1 VKTKEA
7 ANSEYFLNIFCFFI
21 KKNSMKLLIIE
32 SEAEL
37 TAQMIKYFK
46 RANYFGEVATTFKE
60 GLKKLINYDYDCVL
74 LDLNLE
80 GGDGLDLVRS
90 IRREDNQTAVIIISA
105 RKQVEDRIASLD
117 AGADDFL
124 AKPFHM
130 GELHARIKA
139 VMRRKTNQF
148 SKEMDF
154 GDIKINLEERNVYA
168 KGKVL
173 KLTKKE
179 FDIIVFL
186 ARRKNRVVT
195 KESIAEYLWGDY
207 MEDAVTFDF
216 IYAHV
221 KNIRKKLVEEGCGE
235 YLKTVYGVGYKF
247 IAN

>member
-1 VKTKEA
+1 
-7 ANSEYFLNIFCFFI
+7 
-21 KKNSMKLLIIE
+21 MKLLIIE
-32 SEAEL
+32 SDPGL
-37 TAQMIKYFK
+37 TTQLLKFFK
-46 RANYFGEVATTFKE
+46 KVNYHCEVAATFKE
-60 GLKKLINYDYDCVL
+60 GFKKLINYEYDGVL
-74 LDLNLE
+74 LDLNLK
-80 GGDGLDLVRS
+80 GGDGLELVHS
-90 IRREDNQTAVIIISA
+90 IRREDNQTAIIISSHTD
-105 RKQVEDRIASLD
+105 RVEDRIAALD

-124 AKPFHM
+124 SKPFHL

-154 GDIKINLEERNVYA
+154 GDIKINLEERNVYV
-168 KGKVL
+168 KGKAL

-179 FDIIVFL
+179 FDMIVFL

-195 KESIAEYLWGDY
+195 KESLAEYLWGDY

-221 KNIRKKLVEEGCGE
+221 KNIRKKLVEQGCGD

-247 IAN
+247 VAN